1 MNLSKDLSVDKELFS
16 GTLVKE
22 NTMNLSKDLSVDK
35 ELFSGTL
42 VKENTCHVVG
52 YYIECVIDNDIYEED
67 KIKENIE
74 VIIVKSTNN
83 LYYSIRLTTV
93 KKLSWTSWIDSFG
106 YLEVKFESHKIIN
119 KITHF
124 PIHYYEID
132 INDLDNVYEYTC
144 DFFTYSYVGDDVEEI
159 SFGYS
164 YIYYHLFTKIK
175 PIHTVLH
182 QLKMKFVMD
191 ELINNIMHPDNI
203 SYISG
208 LDLCIDY

>member
-1 MNLSKDLSVDKELFS
+1 MSIFILSNDKIKLITSLYTMNLLKGIENKELFTREES
-16 GTLVKE
+16 
-22 NTMNLSKDLSVDK
+22 SKV
-35 ELFSGTL
+35 
-42 VKENTCHVVG
+42 NICHVVG

-106 YLEVKFESHKIIN
+106 YLEVKFESQKIIN

-124 PIHYYEID
+124 PIYYYEID
-132 INDLDNVYEYTC
+132 INDLNNVYEYTC
-144 DFFTYSYVGDDVEEI
+144 DFFTYSHVGDDVEEI

>member
-1 MNLSKDLSVDKELFS
+1 MNLLKGIE
-16 GTLVKE
+16 
-22 NTMNLSKDLSVDK
+22 
-35 ELFSGTL
+35 
-42 VKENTCHVVG
+42 ENTCHVVG

-124 PIHYYEID
+124 PIYYYEID
-132 INDLDNVYEYTC
+132 INDLNNIYEYTC
-144 DFFTYSYVGDDVEEI
+144 DFFTYSHVGDDVEEI

-182 QLKMKFVMD
+182 QLKMKFIMD